1 MFEAVYFGLIADSNA
16 TKQVDIPIYTSSVS
30 GKDALYCTP
39 AEELRDEDLV
49 CVENNVNPAYANS
62 PSSTLASSAF
72 VVAVCGALHAVA
84 TIV

>member
-1 MFEAVYFGLIADSNA
+1 MEYYGKTMAITADS
-16 TKQVDIPIYTSSVS
+16 TFSEDIPIYTSSVS
-30 GKDALYCTP
+30 GKDVLRCTQ
-39 AEELRDEDLV
+39 AEELREADLV

-62 PSSTLASSAF
+62 PSSALASSAF